1 MKAKK
6 STSGFLSLILLA
18 GLLATGLSPASAAL
32 RVPKAPFKACSEV
45 ADASLYCIE
54 SVTVTNADGR
64 KIQLVYVAAGQDVPA
79 VTEIPNRLFPVA
91 RLRSGVVE
99 WNDWWMDQYQIGIW
113 TNPNLK
119 VMDVSVDL
127 FG

>member
-1 MKAKK
+1 
-6 STSGFLSLILLA
+6 
-18 GLLATGLSPASAAL
+18 
-32 RVPKAPFKACSEV
+32 VPKTPFKACSEV

-54 SVTVTNADGR
+54 SVSITNADGR

-99 WNDWWMDQYQIGIW
+99 WNEWWMDEYQISMW

-119 VMDVSVDL
+119 IMDVSALVGTPNHPEWGAFLDPQKNTFDL
-127 FG
+127 